1 MYVVTLYIVRHGET
15 DSNLRHTCVGHKD
28 VALNENGMRQAGFL
42 CERLR
47 SKSFDYIYV
56 SPLKRA
62 VDTIMPLARV
72 KKRVP
77 VVMNYGLIERDYGRW
92 DDMTFEEIEESD
104 PEGYKNW
111 HSDWI
116 DFVIPD
122 GESAAQ
128 VQSRINET
136 IDNILSAHG
145 SGNIIVVTH
154 LGAARHILSHL
165 LGLSTEQSW
174 LFTLDNA
181 KYASVAIDNGKAVL
195 TGLNL

>member
-1 MYVVTLYIVRHGET
+1 
-15 DSNLRHTCVGHKD
+15 
-28 VALNENGMRQAGFL
+28 
-42 CERLR
+42 
-47 SKSFDYIYV
+47 
-56 SPLKRA
+56 
-62 VDTIMPLARV
+62 MPLARV

-77 VVMNYGLIERDYGRW
+77 VIMNYGLIERDYGRW

-136 IDNILSAHG
+136 ISIIFCRRMTQGIL
-145 SGNIIVVTH
+145 
-154 LGAARHILSHL
+154 LLSHIWALQGIYCRIFSDLVLNRAGFL
-165 LGLSTEQSW
+165 LWIMQNMPPSQSIMGRQ
-174 LFTLDNA
+174 F
-181 KYASVAIDNGKAVL
+181 S